1 VTVRPRNRGFAAL
14 ADYTVVGDGRSVA
27 LAAVD
32 GRVDWWPH
40 PTLDADPVCAAI
52 LDPQRGGFF
61 SLAPADPF
69 DTSRR
74 YLPGTNVL
82 ESTLTTTTGAVRI
95 TQALNTGSAG
105 RLPWSELAHRVEPL
119 WGQVRMRW
127 ELSPG
132 DRFGTVRPDVRMRG
146 GIPVVTVGTQSI
158 AVVVGG
164 APGGSLH
171 AAAVTGEFSS
181 EPDARVVLGLIAT
194 DSEPVVIPS
203 ASAIDA
209 RLDRTAES
217 WRRWTA
223 QLDHRGPWRDAVE
236 RSALAVKTILNE
248 STGALAAAATTS
260 LPERLGGAKN
270 WDYRFAWVRDSSFA
284 LDALLSLGLH
294 EEAHRAISWLLSA
307 LRRNG
312 PEPHVF
318 YTLDGGLP
326 EGEREL
332 SAEGYWH
339 SRPVRSG
346 NAAAS
351 QRQLGIYGDL
361 FDAVSRY
368 MAAGHLLDAGTG
380 QLLADLADRC
390 CGSWRKEDSGIWE
403 LEQQRHY
410 TISKIGCWTAL
421 DRASRL
427 ADSGQLPREQAEGW
441 RKEAN
446 EVKDWVNRNCWSEG
460 RQAYVFYAGSE
471 ELDAA
476 VLLAGRT
483 GFERGSRLVASI
495 EAVRGEL
502 GRGALVYRYS
512 GMPSEEG
519 AFVACTFWMVDAL
532 TRTGQL
538 DRAHQLMDQAVGLAS
553 DLGLFSEQIDPETGM
568 FLGNLPQGLSH
579 LALINAA
586 TALAEAGSN

>member
-1 VTVRPRNRGFAAL
+1 MTVRPRQDGFAAL
-14 ADYTVVGDGRSVA
+14 ADYAVLGDGRSVA
-27 LAAVD
+27 LAAAD
-32 GRVDWWPH
+32 GRVDWWPQ
-40 PTLDADPVCAAI
+40 PALDSDPVFAAI

-61 SLAPADPF
+61 LLTPADSF
-69 DTSRR
+69 DASRC

-82 ESTLTTTTGAVRI
+82 ESTLTTATGAVRI

-105 RLPWSELAHRVEPL
+105 RLPWSEMAHRVEPL
-119 WGQVRMRW
+119 WGRVRMRW
-127 ELSPG
+127 ELFPG
-132 DRFGTVRPDVRMRG
+132 DRFGTVRPEVSMRG
-146 GIPVVTVGTQSI
+146 GIPVLTVGTQSI

-164 APGGSLH
+164 APGGSLR
-171 AAAVTGEFSS
+171 AGAVKGEFSS
-181 EPDARVVLGLIAT
+181 ESDARVVLGLIAT
-194 DSEPVVIPS
+194 DSEPVVIPR
-203 ASAIDA
+203 ASAIDT

-223 QLDHRGPWRDAVE
+223 QLDHQGPWRDAVE

-248 STGALAAAATTS
+248 STGAIAAAATTS

-270 WDYRFAWVRDSSFA
+270 WDYRFSWVRDSSFA
-284 LDALLSLGLH
+284 LDALISLGLH
-294 EEAHRAISWLLSA
+294 EEAHGAMSWLLSA

-312 PEPHVF
+312 PAPHVF
-318 YTLDGGLP
+318 YTLEGGLP

-332 SAEGYWH
+332 NAEGYWH

-351 QRQLGIYGDL
+351 QLQLGLYGDL
-361 FDAVSRY
+361 FDAVHRY
-368 MAAGHLLDAGTG
+368 VAAGHLLDAGTE
-380 QLLADLADRC
+380 QLLADLADHC
-390 CGSWRKEDSGIWE
+390 CESWRKEDSGIWE
-403 LEQQRHY
+403 LEQPRHY

-421 DRASRL
+421 DRASTL

-446 EVKDWVNRNCWSEG
+446 EIKDWVNHNCWSEG
-460 RQAYVFYAGSE
+460 RQAYVFYAGSQD
-471 ELDAA
+471 LDAA

-483 GFERGSRLVASI
+483 GFERGSRLADTI

-538 DRAHQLMDQAVGLAS
+538 DRAHELMDQAVGLAS
-553 DLGLFSEQIDPETGM
+553 GVGLLSEQIDPETGM

-586 TALAEAGSN
+586 TALAEAGSG